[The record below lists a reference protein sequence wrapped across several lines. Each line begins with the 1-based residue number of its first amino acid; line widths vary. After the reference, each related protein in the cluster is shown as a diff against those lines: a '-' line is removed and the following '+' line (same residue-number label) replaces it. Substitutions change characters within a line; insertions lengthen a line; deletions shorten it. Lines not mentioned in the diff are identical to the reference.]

1 MNIRDKIGSRI
12 KSLRR
17 AKGYSQEELAEVV
30 SISPKYLSS
39 IERGQ
44 ENPTLDLFIRLSQ
57 GLKVELYEIFQLE
70 HEGED
75 PKRLKNKLKTL
86 SGEIKNEDLHRILRV
101 LEALIH

>member
-17 AKGYSQEELAEVV
+17 AKGYSQEKLAEVIG
-30 SISPKYLSS
+30 ISPKYLSS

-70 HEGED
+70 HEGQD
-75 PKRLKNKLKTL
+75 PKRLRSKLQVL
-86 SGEIKNEDLHRILRV
+86 LADIKNEDLKRV
-101 LEALIH
+101 IRALEVFLH